1 MKEKE
6 RYILG
11 EEFDGNRFNYYI
23 KDTETNTLTYS
34 SQMWLD
40 LLNQQDKRIKKLEM
54 EEKSNFDYRDR
65 CQLEEYKLWAD
76 KEITKLNRRIEE
88 LEDKD
93 WYEQCI
99 KQLEEQNTRLVQEN
113 QQFKEKLNN
122 FETCMKK
129 YNVEDIELLD
139 IMLFVLSGET
149 KYQLKEIKDNY
160 KKELEQSQKEL
171 TISELKK
178 FKDFIDHNIEI
189 ENDVGALKLQEFY
202 SNQIKKLK
210 GD

>member
-6 RYILG
+6 KYILG

-23 KDTETNTLTYS
+23 KDTETNILTYS

-40 LLNQQDKRIKKLEM
+40 LLNQQDKRIK
-54 EEKSNFDYRDR
+54 
-65 CQLEEYKLWAD
+65 
-76 KEITKLNRRIEE
+76 E
-88 LEDKD
+88 LESQFSAT
-93 WYEQCI
+93 EEMR
-99 KQLEEQNTRLVQEN
+99 LENLNDGCRCVERDSKRIVKLQQEN
-113 QQFKEKLNN
+113 QQLKEKLNN

-129 YNVEDIELLD
+129 YNVEDIKLLD
-139 IMLFVLSGET
+139 IMLLVLSGET